1 MIEYIAGSFATFF
14 NFAMI
19 AIIIENVVFAR
30 SLGISRLLKLVDDN
44 GVDTII
50 FCILLT
56 MMQLLTAPVA
66 YFAQDYL
73 FLLGDLRYYIRPLFY
88 IVVSCAVFAL
98 IMVAVHFL
106 IKGKTQKLIK
116 DILPMSAFNCS
127 VFGTMYLCGTSFETI
142 VQAMGYAVGASAG
155 YLLATLIVTEGQH
168 LIFKKEVPNIL
179 RGLPIMLIYLG
190 ILALAIYGFSGHS
203 II

>member
-1 MIEYIAGSFATFF
+1 MTEYLINSFATFF
-14 NFAMI
+14 NFAMV

-44 GVDTII
+44 GVDTVI

-73 FLLGDLRYYIRPLFY
+73 FLLDDLRYYVRPLFY
-88 IVVSCAVFAL
+88 VIVSCVAFAF
-98 IMVAVHFL
+98 IMLLVHIF
-106 IKGKTQKLIK
+106 IKGKTQKIIK

-127 VFGTMYLCGTSFETI
+127 VFGTMYLCGTSFESI

-155 YLLATLIVTEGQH
+155 YLLAPLIVTEGQH
-168 LIFKKEVPNIL
+168 LIFKKEIPNIL
-179 RGLPIMLIYLG
+179 RGMPIMLIYLG

-203 II
+203 VI